1 MDGRD
6 GGVTGVPPNARGRGD
21 RNPPLVGRRNVLD
34 VFGRLL
40 GEAAGGEC
48 RFVGLAGEPGAGK
61 TRLLSELADDGR
73 RRGLRTLWGRAAEF
87 EEMPFGAVLDALDD
101 HLETVSAEL
110 AGRVGPGAVR
120 LLATIFPSLPAAL
133 PGDPGPEM
141 PDSGRY
147 RLYRTVRRLL
157 EELADPDGLVLILD
171 DLHWADESTV
181 ELLDHLIRHAPRG
194 RVLIAVAYR
203 PKQASPRLASAIA
216 TARRIPVNPLSEAE
230 VDELLGPAVSPR
242 RRRALYAASGGN
254 PFYLEALARMGDGSF
269 GAIGEPAALGGPG
282 ELGELPPA
290 VRAALRME
298 LSGLS
303 PAALLVVQAAAVAG
317 DEFEPALVA
326 LTAETADEAAL
337 EAIDELVARD
347 VVRVAGPARFR
358 FRHPLVRHAAYESAA
373 AGWRHAAHARIAAR
387 LADLRVP
394 AVARVRHVERSARIG
409 DQAAIATLVEAARAV
424 AAQAPATA
432 AHWLQAALRLAPD
445 DPDTRIE
452 LLLDLARAQLVSGRL
467 AEGKETARE
476 LLRLLP
482 PDDYARRARAA
493 RLSSVL
499 ERQLDRPHEARAV
512 LLDELRRMPGPR
524 APAAVELRVRLVT
537 ESLKRSDL
545 RAARAVIELMPDR
558 DEEWEPGLALA
569 VAAVRPL
576 PAYAA
581 GRTDDA
587 VRYAEAADRLVATA
601 ADDHLADWL
610 DTDIWLGWLE
620 LMMGRYRDALRNFGR
635 FLAVAR
641 NTGQT
646 YVLPHIL
653 AGQAQTLT
661 MVGRLAEAAAA
672 AEEAVEVARLLRSG
686 EALAFAMTQ
695 QCLAASWAGD
705 HDAALRIGD
714 EVVRLRVGGG
724 EWWGAMARFA
734 RATALINA
742 SRLDE
747 GADAA
752 LEACDGFVSPKLDV
766 GTLLA
771 CCETLAD
778 VAAARGR
785 AGEAASWADRA
796 RALVRADMRGGA
808 GFTAL
813 AEAHA
818 LAGRDPARAAERAG
832 EAAGMFDEGG
842 LRIHAGRARLRAAVA
857 HRDAG
862 DRTRAR
868 TELVGATETFAA
880 CGARSLH
887 DQAVQEQRRLGVR
900 VPGTTGRSSGPYGLS
915 RRELEVAELVADGYT
930 NKQIAEKLFLSI
942 RTVETHLSH
951 IFAKLGVTSRVGV
964 VSVLRRNP

>member
-6 GGVTGVPPNARGRGD
+6 GGTPGVPPTARGRGD
-21 RNPPLVGRRNVLD
+21 RNPPLVGRRDVLGT
-34 VFGRLL
+34 FGRLL
-40 GEAAGGEC
+40 DDVAEGRC

-61 TRLLSELADDGR
+61 TRLLSELAADAR
-73 RRGLRTLWGRAAEF
+73 RGGLRTLWGRAAEF

-101 HLETVSAEL
+101 HLETVADEL
-110 AGRVGPGAVR
+110 PDRLGAGAAR

-133 PGDPGPEM
+133 PGDPGPEA
-141 PDSGRY
+141 PDTGRY

-157 EELADPDGLVLILD
+157 EELADPHGLVLILD

-216 TARRIPVNPLSEAE
+216 TALRVPVNPLSEAE
-230 VDELLGPAVSPR
+230 AGELLGPAVSPR
-242 RRRALYAASGGN
+242 RRRALYRASGGN
-254 PFYLEALARMGDGSF
+254 PFYLEALARMGDG
-269 GAIGEPAALGGPG
+269 AIGAAGEPGGLGGPG
-282 ELGELPPA
+282 ELGELPPP

-303 PAALLVVQAAAVAG
+303 PTALLVAQAAAVAG
-317 DEFEPALVA
+317 DEFEPALAA
-326 LTAETADEAAL
+326 LTAETADDAAL

-347 VVRVAGPARFR
+347 VVRAAAPGRFR

-409 DQAAIATLVEAARAV
+409 DQEAIATLVEAARAV
-424 AAQAPATA
+424 SAQAPATA
-432 AHWLQAALRLAPD
+432 AHWLRAALDLAPD
-445 DPDTRIE
+445 DPDTRVE

-476 LLRLLP
+476 LMRLLP
-482 PDDYARRARAA
+482 AGDYARRARAA

-512 LLDELRRMPGPR
+512 LLDELRRMPGPQ

-537 ESLKRSDL
+537 ESLKRSDF
-545 RAARAVIELMPDR
+545 RAARAVVELMPDTSE
-558 DEEWEPGLALA
+558 DWEPGLVVA
-569 VAAVRPL
+569 VAAVRPV

-581 GRTDDA
+581 GRTGDA
-587 VRYAEAADRLVATA
+587 ARYAEAADRLVAA
-601 ADDHLADWL
+601 APDDHLAEWL

-620 LMMGRYRDALRNFGR
+620 LMMGRYGDALRNFGR

-653 AGQAQTLT
+653 AGQAQTMT
-661 MVGRLAEAAAA
+661 MVGRLEEAAAA
-672 AEEAVEVARLLRSG
+672 AEEAVEVARLLSSG

-695 QCLAASWAGD
+695 QCLAASWSGD
-705 HDAALRIGD
+705 HDTALRIGD
-714 EVVRLRVGGG
+714 DVVRLRVGGG
-724 EWWGAMARFA
+724 EWWGAVARFA
-734 RATALINA
+734 RATALVNA
-742 SRLDE
+742 GRLDE

-752 LEACDGFVSPKLDV
+752 LEACDGFESPKLDR

-771 CCETLAD
+771 CCETLAG

-785 AGEAASWADRA
+785 PGDAARWADRA
-796 RALVRADMRGGA
+796 QALVRADMHAGA
-808 GFTAL
+808 GFAAL
-813 AEAHA
+813 AHAHA
-818 LAGRDPARAAERAG
+818 LAAGDPARAAERAR
-832 EAAGMFDEGG
+832 EAAGMFADGG
-842 LRIHAGRARLRAAVA
+842 LRIHAGRARMRAGTA

-862 DRTRAR
+862 DRTGAR
-868 TELVGATETFAA
+868 TELGHAAQTFAE
-880 CGARSLH
+880 CGARTLY

-900 VPGTTGRSSGPYGLS
+900 VPGTTGRAAGPHGLS
-915 RRELEVAELVADGYT
+915 PREREVAELVAAGYT

-942 RTVETHLSH
+942 RTVETHMSH
-951 IFAKLGVTSRVGV
+951 IFAKLDVTSRVGV
-964 VSVLRRNP
+964 VSALSQSR

>member
-6 GGVTGVPPNARGRGD
+6 GGTTGVPPTAHGRGD
-21 RNPPLVGRRNVLD
+21 HHAPLVGRRDVLD
-34 VFGRLL
+34 AFGRLL
-40 GEAAGGEC
+40 DDAAGGEF

-61 TRLLSELADDGR
+61 TRLLGELAGGAE

-101 HLETVSAEL
+101 HLETVAGELPDRLGAE
-110 AGRVGPGAVR
+110 AVR

-133 PGDPGPEM
+133 PGDPGPET

-147 RLYRTVRRLL
+147 RLYRTVRRLI
-157 EELADPDGLVLILD
+157 EELAADHGLVLILD

-194 RVLIAVAYR
+194 RVMIAVAYR
-203 PKQASPRLASAIA
+203 SKQASPRLASAIA

-230 VDELLGPAVSPR
+230 VDELLGPGVSPR

-254 PFYLEALARMGDGSF
+254 PFYLEALARMGDGSI
-269 GAIGEPAALGGPG
+269 GAGEPAAFGGPG

-303 PAALLVVQAAAVAG
+303 PTALLVAQAAAVVG

-326 LTAETADEAAL
+326 LTAETTDEATL

-347 VVRVAGPARFR
+347 VARPAGTGRFR

-394 AVARVRHVERSARIG
+394 AVVRVRHVERSARIG

-432 AHWLQAALRLAPD
+432 AHWLQAALRLVPD
-445 DPDTRIE
+445 DPDTRVE

-512 LLDELRRMPGPR
+512 LLEELRRIPGPR
-524 APAAVELRVRLVT
+524 TPAAVELRVRLVT
-537 ESLKRSDL
+537 ESLKRSDF
-545 RAARAVIELMPDR
+545 RAARAVIELMPDTG
-558 DEEWEPGLALA
+558 DDWEPGLAVA
-569 VAAVRPL
+569 VAAVRPV

-587 VRYAEAADRLVATA
+587 ARYAEAADRLVAA
-601 ADDHLADWL
+601 APDDHLADWL

-620 LMMGRYRDALRNFGR
+620 LMLGRYGDALRNFGR

-653 AGQAQTLT
+653 AGQAQTMT

-672 AEEAVEVARLLRSG
+672 AEEAVEIARLLRSG

-695 QCLAASWAGD
+695 QCLAASWSGD
-705 HDAALRIGD
+705 HDTALRIGD
-714 EVVRLRVGGG
+714 DVVRLRVGGG

-734 RATALINA
+734 RATALVNA
-742 SRLDE
+742 GRLDE
-747 GADAA
+747 GTDAA
-752 LEACDGFVSPKLDV
+752 LEACDRFVSPKLDL

-771 CCETLAD
+771 CCETLAG
-778 VAAARGR
+778 VAAACGR
-785 AGEAASWADRA
+785 SAEAARWADRA
-796 RALVRADMRGGA
+796 QTLARAGMHA
-808 GFTAL
+808 GTGFATL
-813 AEAHA
+813 AHAHA
-818 LAGRDPARAAERAG
+818 LAAREPARAAERAR
-832 EAAGMFDEGG
+832 EAADVFDGGG
-842 LRIHAGRARLRAAVA
+842 LRIHAGRARMRAGIAY
-857 HRDAG
+857 RDAG
-862 DRTRAR
+862 DRDRAR
-868 TELVGATETFAA
+868 AELSGAAATFAA
-880 CGARSLH
+880 CGARTLY

-900 VPGTTGRSSGPYGLS
+900 VPGATGRSSGPHGLS
-915 RRELEVAELVADGYT
+915 RRELEVAELVVDGYT

-942 RTVETHLSH
+942 RTVETHMSH

-964 VSVLRRNP
+964 VSALKQNP